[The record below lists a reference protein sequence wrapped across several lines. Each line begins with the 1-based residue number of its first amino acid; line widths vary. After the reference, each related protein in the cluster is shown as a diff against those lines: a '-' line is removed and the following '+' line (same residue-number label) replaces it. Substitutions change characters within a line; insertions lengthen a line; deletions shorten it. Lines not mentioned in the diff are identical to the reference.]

1 SSNVLGESSEPV
13 WSHLARRMALTGR
26 RMRVETALQSHS
38 RRILDDRAM
47 RGLYPCPI
55 EGASFQYLF
64 SHRGLLVRGR
74 SQQFFVNGSGLT
86 LPSLKMA
93 ISAPPWGWRR
103 LGRTS
108 LFCVRGVSHD
118 TAPTGYSCRRV

>member
-86 LPSLKMA
+86 LGNKSRQVGVDPVREFHG
-93 ISAPPWGWRR
+93 PPVRRHVWGCGSRE
-103 LGRTS
+103 
-108 LFCVRGVSHD
+108 
-118 TAPTGYSCRRV
+118 

>member
-1 SSNVLGESSEPV
+1 
-13 WSHLARRMALTGR
+13 MALTGR
-26 RMRVETALQSHS
+26 GCALKQRSSPHS

-86 LPSLKMA
+86 LGNKSRQVGVDPVREFHG
-93 ISAPPWGWRR
+93 PPVRRHVWGCGSREYH
-103 LGRTS
+103 
-108 LFCVRGVSHD
+108 RGSRNR
-118 TAPTGYSCRRV
+118 CRDKA